1 MSEEPELVCS
11 REGAVLVARLNRPE
25 RRNALSM
32 NLLNLLGEAAREAE
46 NSSDI
51 SVFLLTATG
60 EKGFCSGMD
69 LKDFAASG
77 NAGGGDGDGM
87 KAFMDLSTGRLKVPV
102 VAAVNGAAVGGGFEI
117 LIGADVIV
125 AAEHATFGLPEAKR
139 GLFAAGSGM
148 LLGTRIPMSVALEM
162 ALTGDPITAARAY
175 ELGMVNRVVPAAD
188 LMTSALD
195 LAQRIAA
202 NGPLSLAATK
212 ELLRAAC
219 VDPEA
224 AQARAAAWAKVV
236 FSSRDAKEG
245 ATAFVEKRSPAWEG
259 R

>member
-25 RRNALSM
+25 RRNALSST
-32 NLLNLLGEAAREAE
+32 LLSLLGAAAREAE
-46 NSSDI
+46 SSPDI
-51 SVFLLTATG
+51 SVLLLTATG
-60 EKGFCSGMD
+60 DKAFCSGMD

-77 NAGGGDGDGM
+77 GAGGLDSDAM
-87 KAFMDLSTGRLKVPV
+87 KAFMDLQNGRLTVPV
-102 VAAVNGAAVGGGFEI
+102 VAAVNAAAVGGGFEI

-148 LLGTRIPMSVALEM
+148 LLGNRIPLSIALEM
-162 ALTGDPITAARAY
+162 VLTGDPISAPRAY
-175 ELGMVNRVVPAAD
+175 ELGMVNRVVPAD
-188 LMTSALD
+188 ELMSAALE

-202 NGPLSLAATK
+202 NGPLSLAASK
-212 ELLRAAC
+212 ELLRAAAI
-219 VDPEA
+219 DSD
-224 AQARAAAWAKVV
+224 AAAERAKHWQQVV
-236 FSSRDAKEG
+236 FSSQDAREG
-245 ATAFVEKRSPAWEG
+245 ATAFLEKRPPVWQG